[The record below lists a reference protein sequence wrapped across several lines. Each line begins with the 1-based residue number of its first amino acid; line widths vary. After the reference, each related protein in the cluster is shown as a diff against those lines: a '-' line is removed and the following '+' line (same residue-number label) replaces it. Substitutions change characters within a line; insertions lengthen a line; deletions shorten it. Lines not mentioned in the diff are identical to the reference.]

1 MTTQPHL
8 IIVGGGAA
16 GFFAALTAKSANS
29 ELQVTILEATNQV
42 LRKVAISGGGRCNV
56 THACFEP
63 KELVKFYPRGNRELL
78 GAFHK
83 FQPRDTVEWFES
95 RGVKLKTETDGRI
108 FPVSNSSQ
116 SIIDCLTRE
125 AEKLGVSVL
134 LNANLKAVEK
144 QQDGR
149 FALELANGEF
159 LTADRLLL
167 ACGGTRSLKGA
178 QLAESL
184 GHSTLAPVPSLFSL
198 RIKDER
204 LKKLSGI
211 AKSNVIV
218 EAGLALP
225 LAISTDTVPRAGQ
238 ASPLQQSGAILITHE
253 GLSGPAIL
261 KLSAWGARIF
271 AEQNYHF
278 TVSVDWTAGAKV
290 REQFTVCRQ
299 HFGKRQLRNDPQFE
313 IPQRLWERLLENAEI
328 PEERRWL
335 ELRKAEE
342 EALARTLTAGR
353 FQVSGKSLNK
363 DEFVTC
369 GGIPTKEVDFRSME
383 SKLCPGLY
391 FAGEILD
398 IDGVTGGFN
407 FQNAWTTAWLAGT
420 AMANCHD

>member
-1 MTTQPHL
+1 MATQPHL

-16 GFFAALTAKSANS
+16 GFFAALTAKSANN
-29 ELQVTILEATNQV
+29 ELQVTILEATSQV

-95 RGVKLKTETDGRI
+95 RGVKLKTEADGRM
-108 FPVSNSSQ
+108 FPVSDSSQ

-159 LTADRLLL
+159 MTTDRLLL

-184 GHSTLAPVPSLFSL
+184 GHSSLAPVPSLFSF

-204 LKKLSGI
+204 LKKLSGV
-211 AKSNVIV
+211 AKQQAAVSS
-218 EAGLALP
+218 GDLKQQGAL
-225 LAISTDTVPRAGQ
+225 
-238 ASPLQQSGAILITHE
+238 LITHE

-271 AEQNYHF
+271 AEQNYDF
-278 TVSVDWTAGAKV
+278 TISVDWTAGARV
-290 REQFTVCRQ
+290 REQFTTSRQ
-299 HFGKRQLRNDPQFE
+299 NFGKRQLRNDPQFE

-328 PEERRWL
+328 PEGRRWL
-335 ELRKAEE
+335 ELRKSEE
-342 EALARTLTAGR
+342 ETLVRTLTASC

-369 GGIPTKEVDFRSME
+369 GGIPTREVDFRSME

-407 FQNAWTTAWLAGT
+407 FQNAWTTAYLAGT
-420 AMANCHD
+420 AMANC